1 MPLQELE
8 SGQAFTLEVNWG
20 SLNYEIQSRV
30 MGSNANG
37 LLIKPFVYKGI
48 ALDLMSS
55 QYKDMLFSIHSLN
68 LQTERRIVWKNV
80 NVRSVIYNEQNYY
93 VVQVNAFQN
102 QSSCSE
108 RRDHIRLKLNLIG
121 QIAIDRESDYFPVR
135 LRDIS
140 DNGISF
146 YLDDGFDI
154 ENRNIYIHFED
165 VVRGNVF
172 DLDIVCRMVREVPSG
187 NQVMY
192 GCKIVESGKDML
204 AYVCLR
210 RMVMQALKRK

>member
-1 MPLQELE
+1 M
-8 SGQAFTLEVNWG
+8 
-20 SLNYEIQSRV
+20 
-30 MGSNANG
+30 
-37 LLIKPFVYKGI
+37 
-48 ALDLMSS
+48 
-55 QYKDMLFSIHSLN
+55 
-68 LQTERRIVWKNV
+68 
-80 NVRSVIYNEQNYY
+80 
-93 VVQVNAFQN
+93 NAFQN

-172 DLDIVCRMVREVPSG
+172 DLDIDWSEATKKTLADKIAFCIGVLTDAIYRLAIDENGNPNPAFTDESLWHNSPSDTPVGMVIGSLQG
-187 NQVMY
+187 SSAL
-192 GCKIVESGKDML
+192 IKDG
-204 AYVCLR
+204 VNII
-210 RMVMQALKRK
+210 QEIKQKFNNHE

>member
-1 MPLQELE
+1 M
-8 SGQAFTLEVNWG
+8 
-20 SLNYEIQSRV
+20 
-30 MGSNANG
+30 
-37 LLIKPFVYKGI
+37 
-48 ALDLMSS
+48 
-55 QYKDMLFSIHSLN
+55 
-68 LQTERRIVWKNV
+68 
-80 NVRSVIYNEQNYY
+80 
-93 VVQVNAFQN
+93 
-102 QSSCSE
+102 
-108 RRDHIRLKLNLIG
+108 
-121 QIAIDRESDYFPVR
+121 
-135 LRDIS
+135 RDIS